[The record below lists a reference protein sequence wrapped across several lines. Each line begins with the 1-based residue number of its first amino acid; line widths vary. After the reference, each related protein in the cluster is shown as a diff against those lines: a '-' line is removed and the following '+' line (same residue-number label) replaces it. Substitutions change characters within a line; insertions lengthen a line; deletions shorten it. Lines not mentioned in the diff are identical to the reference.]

1 MRAAQD
7 PTGFPVQHGPFLVAE
22 DGVLGFGRAPRLRF
36 AWRGRACAAEIAA
49 ARLRLRAGLGHV
61 PFTAERRAAR
71 PAALAAIGDL
81 SAALPEGWRLRLTPS
96 WRLELE
102 QDRDL
107 PAPVTATA
115 LTAALVGFA
124 LALDPYLDRLESA
137 GLAVA
142 DEEPGSAKT

>member
-1 MRAAQD
+1 
-7 PTGFPVQHGPFLVAE
+7 
-22 DGVLGFGRAPRLRF
+22 
-36 AWRGRACAAEIAA
+36 
-49 ARLRLRAGLGHV
+49 
-61 PFTAERRAAR
+61 
-71 PAALAAIGDL
+71 
-81 SAALPEGWRLRLTPS
+81 LPEGWRLRLTPS